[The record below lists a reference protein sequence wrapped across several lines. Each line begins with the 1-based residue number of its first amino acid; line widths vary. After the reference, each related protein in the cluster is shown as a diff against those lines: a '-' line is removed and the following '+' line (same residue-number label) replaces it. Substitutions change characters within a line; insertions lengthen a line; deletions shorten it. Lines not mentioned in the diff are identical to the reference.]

1 MQHVFED
8 GVFHWLSENR
18 KNYMPELGGI
28 LLAWNVSKIKL
39 KSPGHPP
46 FKPEVNI
53 KVSFVYCPFKPEV
66 NIKVSIVYSPF
77 KQEVNIKVSIVYSLF
92 KPEVNIRFSIVYSP
106 FKPEVYIKV
115 SIVYTPF
122 KTGIPSTPLI
132 ITEH

>member
-39 KSPGHPP
+39 KSPGHP
-46 FKPEVNI
+46 
-53 KVSFVYCPFKPEV
+53 PFKPEV

-122 KTGIPSTPLI
+122 KTGIPPTPLI